1 MFSVNTHA
9 LFSVTRMLRKAI
21 GHEPAPFVIDHMIAA
36 VDADEN
42 GIVDRGEFSFMLAG
56 LEREHDNIFLR
67 FE

>member
-1 MFSVNTHA
+1 
-9 LFSVTRMLRKAI
+9 MLRKAI